1 MLLDVDAAAESSAA
15 REDDICGPARS
26 RVGAAGRRLALAAE
40 TVEPLLALL
49 QADRRGGC
57 VSQPPL
63 AERTANALTEASHQ
77 SYPAHA
83 CHNRTG
89 SKVEQVA
96 LPCVVLIYRRR
107 ESPTEIISSVCPK
120 PAERASA
127 RASRRRSHVGLAAS
141 SSTTT
146 GAILPTW

>member
-1 MLLDVDAAAESSAA
+1 MCLPTSSC
-15 REDDICGPARS
+15 RENCQ
-26 RVGAAGRRLALAAE
+26 RVNGGLSSVVPGTRL
-40 TVEPLLALL
+40 
-49 QADRRGGC
+49 
-57 VSQPPL
+57 
-63 AERTANALTEASHQ
+63 
-77 SYPAHA
+77 SY
-83 CHNRTG
+83 NRTG

>member
-1 MLLDVDAAAESSAA
+1 M
-15 REDDICGPARS
+15 
-26 RVGAAGRRLALAAE
+26 GAAGRRLALAAE

-49 QADRRGGC
+49 QADRRGG
-57 VSQPPL
+57 SQPPL
-63 AERTANALTEASHQ
+63 AERTANAEASHQ

-83 CHNRTG
+83 CRTVNG